1 MIVYYCITMFI
12 NVIFSVIFRDYI
24 NITYLSLIP
33 LLLIVLMIFQAVFFK
48 THKIENGFKTN
59 YGSNLTDKE
68 ENDMQKYIANF
79 MLVIIPLMIPFI
91 FFFSSFVKILS
102 IIPYIISLLG
112 GMIIFRFKNKDI
124 IIDREEQEEKERKEQ
139 EKREQLG
146 KWK

>member
-1 MIVYYCITMFI
+1 
-12 NVIFSVIFRDYI
+12 
-24 NITYLSLIP
+24 
-33 LLLIVLMIFQAVFFK
+33 MIFQAAFFK

-102 IIPYIISLLG
+102 IILYIISLLG